1 MPHLLKRLELNGF
14 KSFAS
19 KTVLEFPEG
28 ITAIVGP
35 NGSGKSNVVDA
46 IRWLLGERD
55 AKSLRGSKVEDLIFS
70 GTPKR
75 GRVGQASASL
85 HFSNASG
92 FFPIEYGE
100 VTVGREVNRD
110 GVSKYYLN
118 GSEVLLRDL
127 IDFFARVRLG
137 ARGLV
142 VVTQGNSDLFLQ
154 ANPQG
159 RREMLEEVLGLREYQ
174 LKKSDAERKLK
185 ASTQNLEKVGALIEE
200 ILPHLRG
207 LRRQTNRWEKRGEFE
222 RELRELE
229 NQYYGREWQALEHQR
244 KNVSSRI
251 SKHAAEQERFISALE
266 SAKSDLAQ
274 VENKQPESQTELQQI
289 KTETSHLLET
299 QNRIQK
305 ELGRLEAQAEMEVR
319 AAAPKDGPAHHDL
332 LRLLRR
338 VRDELSGRVE
348 ADPAELRQTIKQL
361 LSEIETLIEPKNA
374 PSAAPK
380 VSLAVATKLGEL
392 NNELKGLES
401 KLAAFRKSEE
411 SLSLGQQD
419 FHREFKSAVA
429 GVERAKEEFLKW
441 QTSQR
446 QFEFER
452 ERISLRAEELGR
464 RIAETGRTA
473 EEFAS
478 VSVSPVKSSAT
489 NGVNAEAPT
498 MEGGDAE
505 RRIFRLRG
513 ELAAMGEIDQTIVTE
528 AQTTEERYA
537 FLTREAAD
545 LEKAQT
551 DLRQL
556 TRDLTEKIRTE
567 FTSALV
573 HINREFDKFFGL
585 MFDGGRAE
593 LVLERPKIKAKHSDE
608 EAGEAGSEDKDEDTE
623 PAEEPEEGIEVS
635 IRLAKKR
642 MGSLEALSG
651 GERSLVGIAAIFAI
665 ISVSPPPFLVLD
677 EIDAPLDERNAK
689 KFASLLKEFAKQ
701 TQFIL
706 VTHNRATMEAADVL
720 YGVTLDEDGTS
731 KILSMKLE
739 TEAK

>member
-14 KSFAS
+14 KSFAG

-55 AKSLRGSKVEDLIFS
+55 AKSLRGGKVEDLIFS

-92 FFPIEYGE
+92 FFPIEYSE

-110 GVSKYYLN
+110 GISKYYLN

-137 ARGLV
+137 ARGLI

-185 ASTQNLEKVGALIEE
+185 ASTQNLEKVRALIEE

-207 LRRQTNRWEKRGEFE
+207 LRRQTNRWEKRSEYE
-222 RELRELE
+222 RELRDLE
-229 NQYYGREWQALEHQR
+229 NQYYGREWQTLTRARREIAE
-244 KNVSSRI
+244 RI
-251 SKHAAEQERFISALE
+251 KKHSTEQERFSASL
-266 SAKSDLAQ
+266 SDAQ
-274 VENKQPESQTELQQI
+274 AELTAVEAKQPESQTELQKI
-289 KTETSHLLET
+289 KIETSRLRED
-299 QNRIQK
+299 QNLIQK
-305 ELGRLEAQAEMEVR
+305 ELGRLEAQAEMEARVV
-319 AAAPKDGPAHHDL
+319 APKDGPAHHEL

-338 VRDELSGRVE
+338 VREELSGRME
-348 ADPAELRQTIKQL
+348 ADPEELRRTVKSL
-361 LSEIETLIEPKNA
+361 LAEIEALIEPRTA
-374 PSAAPK
+374 TPEAHK
-380 VSLAVATKLGEL
+380 VSPALAGRLGEL
-392 NNELKGLES
+392 NAELK
-401 KLAAFRKSEE
+401 KLDSQLLHFRASEE
-411 SLSLGQQD
+411 ALSLSQQD
-419 FHREFKSAVA
+419 FHKEFKAAVTR
-429 GVERAKEEFLKW
+429 VEHAKEELERW
-441 QTSQR
+441 HASER
-446 QFEFER
+446 QLEFER
-452 ERISLRAEELGR
+452 ERVDLRAEELGR
-464 RIAETGRTA
+464 RIVETGRTA
-473 EEFAS
+473 EEFA
-478 VSVSPVKSSAT
+478 
-489 NGVNAEAPT
+489 GVPIHSEAPAV
-498 MEGGDAE
+498 EGADAE

-513 ELAAMGEIDQTIVTE
+513 ELAAMGEIDQNVVTE
-528 AQTTEERYA
+528 AKSTEDRYE

-545 LEKAQT
+545 LTKAQA

-556 TRDLTEKIRTE
+556 TRDLAEKIRTE
-567 FTSALV
+567 FASALV

-593 LVLERPKIKAKHSDE
+593 LVLERPKVKVKQSE
-608 EAGEAGSEDKDEDTE
+608 EEGGETDSEDKEEDAE
-623 PAEEPEEGIEVS
+623 LEEEPEEGIEVS

-677 EIDAPLDERNAK
+677 EIDAPLDERNAR

-701 TQFIL
+701 TQFVL

-739 TEAK
+739 NPSPVK

>member
-1 MPHLLKRLELNGF
+1 MPHLLKRLELTGF
-14 KSFAS
+14 KSFAG

-55 AKSLRGSKVEDLIFS
+55 AKSLRGGKVEDLIFA

-127 IDFFARVRLG
+127 VDFFARVRLG

-154 ANPQG
+154 ASPQG

-174 LKKSDAERKLK
+174 LKKADAERKLK
-185 ASTQNLEKVGALIEE
+185 SSTQNLEKVRALIEE

-207 LRRQTNRWEKRGEFE
+207 LRRQTNRWEKRGEYE
-222 RELRELE
+222 RELKALE
-229 NQYYGREWQALEHQR
+229 DQYYGREWQELARSR
-244 KNVSSRI
+244 KEIASRI
-251 SKHAAEQERFISALE
+251 SQHEHGRGALVEALSSAQTELGE
-266 SAKSDLAQ
+266 
-274 VENKQPESQTELQQI
+274 VEAKQPESQSELQKI
-289 KTETSHLLET
+289 KTETTRLLES
-299 QNRIQK
+299 QNRVQK
-305 ELGRLEAQAEMEVR
+305 ELGRLEAQVEMESR
-319 AAAPKDGPAHHDL
+319 AKPSKDGPAHHEL
-332 LRLLRR
+332 LGLLRR
-338 VRDELSGRVE
+338 VKTELSGRMN
-348 ADPAELRQTIKQL
+348 ADPEDLRRIIKQL
-361 LSEIETLIEPKNA
+361 LEEIEELVEPKASSRVEQNIS
-374 PSAAPK
+374 PVLTK
-380 VSLAVATKLGEL
+380 RLAEL
-392 NNELKGLES
+392 NSELQELEGR
-401 KLAAFRKSEE
+401 LLELRRLEE
-411 SLSLGQQD
+411 ALSLGQQD

-429 GVERAKEEFLKW
+429 KVDQAKEELERW
-441 QTSQR
+441 TTSGR
-446 QFEFER
+446 QLEFER
-452 ERISLRAEELGR
+452 ERIGLRAEELER
-464 RIAETGRTA
+464 RIQETGRTPEDFLA
-473 EEFAS
+473 VALGPETAP
-478 VSVSPVKSSAT
+478 SP
-489 NGVNAEAPT
+489 
-498 MEGGDAE
+498 GGEAE

-513 ELAAMGEIDQTIVTE
+513 ELAAMGEVDQAVVTE
-528 AQTTEERYA
+528 AKATEERYA
-537 FLTREAAD
+537 FLTREAED

-556 TRDLTEKIRTE
+556 SRDLAEKIRTE
-567 FTSALV
+567 FSSALT

-593 LVLERPKIKAKHSDE
+593 LVLEKPRVKAKRSEDE
-608 EAGEAGSEDKDEDTE
+608 EAEEGKEAKEDDLLPE
-623 PAEEPEEGIEVS
+623 EEPEEGIEVS

-677 EIDAPLDERNAK
+677 EIDAPLDERNAR
-689 KFASLLKEFAKQ
+689 KFSSLLKEFSKQ
-701 TQFIL
+701 TQFVL

-739 TEAK
+739 G